1 MTTDQPKTESAP
13 NIFLMGEISTGK
25 TRAIRTLVEA
35 GVEVFLIPTEPG
47 FVDILGDIPPEKLH
61 WHYIPSY
68 GVEVKAGE
76 TTTKTL
82 ANLKATAQLLQSTDM
97 ENIKKMPGQGRSQYN
112 QFFQLLEACNNFK
125 DDRTGKEYGDSA
137 LFTPQQALVIDGLS
151 GINNMVS
158 RLVAGNK
165 PCMSW
170 PEFEASQFTVEQ
182 FVNTLAQSL
191 KCWFIL
197 TSHVEREPDPV
208 TGIQKIMPSTIGKVL
223 APRLTKFFSEA
234 ILCRRV
240 IDGGKS
246 VYQWDNMTTEATVK
260 NRNLPQAP
268 NHKPDFA
275 IIKANWEKKVEFVR

>member
-1 MTTDQPKTESAP
+1 MEAKPESAP

-25 TRAIRTLVEA
+25 TRAIRTLIDS

-47 FVDILGDIPPEKLH
+47 FADILGDIPPDKLH

-68 GVEVKAGE
+68 GIEVKAGD

-82 ANLKATAQLLQSTDM
+82 SNLKATAQLLQNSDM
-97 ENIKKMPGQGRSQYN
+97 EAIKKMPGQGRNQYN
-112 QFFQLLEACNNFK
+112 QFFQLLEACNNFT
-125 DDRTGKEYGDSA
+125 DDRTGISYGDTA
-137 LFTPQQALVIDGLS
+137 LLNPQQALVIDGLS

-170 PEFEASQFTVEQ
+170 PEFEATQFTIEQ
-182 FVNTLAQSL
+182 FINTLAQSL
-191 KCWFIL
+191 KCWFIV
-197 TSHVEREPDPV
+197 TSHVEREQDPV
-208 TGIQKIMPSTIGKVL
+208 TLVNKIMPSTVGKVL

-234 ILCRRV
+234 ILCKRV
-240 IDGGKS
+240 LDNGKS
-246 VYQWDNMTTEATVK
+246 IYVWDNITTEATVK

-268 NHKPDFA
+268 NHKPDFGV
-275 IIKANWEKKVEFVR
+275 IKANWEKKVEFTR